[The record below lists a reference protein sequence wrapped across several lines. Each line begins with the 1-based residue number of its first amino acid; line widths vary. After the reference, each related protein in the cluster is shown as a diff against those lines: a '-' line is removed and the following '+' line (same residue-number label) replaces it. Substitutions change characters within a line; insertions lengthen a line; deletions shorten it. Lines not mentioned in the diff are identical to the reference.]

1 MNILQQPLPS
11 PFGAASTALDVIRGI
26 DLSGKVAIVT
36 GGYSG
41 IGLET
46 TQALVSAGASV
57 IVPARNVDKAR
68 QALQDI
74 ANTQIEPLDLI
85 DPASIRAFA
94 DKVLADYPSIHLL
107 INNAGYIGLSL
118 QRDARGY
125 EAQFATNHLGH
136 FQLTVQLWP
145 ALVRGQARVVTVSS
159 CGHAAAPVI
168 FDDVNFEHRDY
179 DPMAAYGQSKSANAL
194 FSVWLDRLGK
204 DQGVRSLALHP
215 GGIVESG
222 FSRDMPI
229 EASIASGYRDADGK
243 PIVDPENNRKTLEQG
258 AATTVWCAT
267 SAMLNGLGGV
277 YCEDCNIAQPVAAD
291 STELLGVRPWAM
303 DPALA
308 ERLWQLSEQ
317 MTGVAFKTN

>member
-1 MNILQQPLPS
+1 MNTLQQPLSS
-11 PFGAASTALDVIRGI
+11 PFGAASTARDVIRDI

-46 TQALVSAGASV
+46 SQALISAGATV

-68 QALQDI
+68 QVLQDT
-74 ANTQIEPLDLI
+74 ANIQIEPLDLI
-85 DPASIRAFA
+85 DPDSIRTFA
-94 DKVLADYPSIHLL
+94 NKVLAEHPTIHLL
-107 INNAGYIGLSL
+107 INNAGYIGLSR
-118 QRDARGY
+118 QHDARGY

-159 CGHAAAPVI
+159 CGHATAPVN
-168 FDDVNFEHRDY
+168 FDDVNFAHRDY
-179 DPMAAYGQSKSANAL
+179 DAMVAYGQSKSANAL

-204 DQGVRSLALHP
+204 DQGVRSFALHP
-215 GGIVESG
+215 GGVVESG
-222 FSRDMPI
+222 FSRDIPI
-229 EASIASGYRDADGK
+229 EASIASGYRDADGQ
-243 PIVDPENNRKTLEQG
+243 PIIDPESNKKTIDQG

-267 SAMLNGLGGV
+267 SPMLNGLGGV
-277 YCEDCNIAQPVAAD
+277 YCENCNIAQAVAAD

-303 DPALA
+303 DPEQA

-317 MTGVAFKTN
+317 MTGVTFKAH